1 MLLHLQRVKIRCCSL
16 RSNQNIS
23 GMPGINTPEW
33 LHKHHFSNTSLV
45 AREPDGS
52 SPVWQAQDVPW
63 LLRSGR
69 DYLSIGKEWGC
80 QAPEVLWAVRSAR
93 KNDAIANKF
102 TWPSSVSGGQAG
114 ECLSVRQWPPAFSP
128 EILAGKRKMLT
139 DHFKTVLGP
148 LKGHPSILPLT
159 ILLLGGAFL
168 HARAAPVDRGQPWY
182 ELPTER
188 TGCSY
193 CLCPIPQEPPW
204 DKNMG
209 KFKNQRFHSNQNVE
223 RSPQTFTH
231 IYVCLCMYTIKLAK
245 SLYLYAKPYFNITT
259 ILTYLRRGGN

>member
-1 MLLHLQRVKIRCCSL
+1 MLLHLQRVKTRCCSL
-16 RSNQNIS
+16 RSNQNTS
-23 GMPGINTPEW
+23 GMPGINTLEW

-128 EILAGKRKMLT
+128 GILSGKRKMLT
-139 DHFKTVLGP
+139 DHFKDCAGP
-148 LKGHPSILPLT
+148 PRRSSFYSTSGHSPPGSGFPLCKSNTCWQRGASVWTAYREHWMQLLSAQSPKNLPET
-159 ILLLGGAFL
+159 KAWG
-168 HARAAPVDRGQPWY
+168 R
-182 ELPTER
+182 
-188 TGCSY
+188 
-193 CLCPIPQEPPW
+193 
-204 DKNMG
+204 
-209 KFKNQRFHSNQNVE
+209 
-223 RSPQTFTH
+223 
-231 IYVCLCMYTIKLAK
+231 
-245 SLYLYAKPYFNITT
+245 
-259 ILTYLRRGGN
+259 